1 MQSSCVNGGQDNGEE
16 PPVQVEGAAY
26 DWADL

>member
-1 MQSSCVNGGQDNGEE
+1 MQISFVNGGQDIGEE

-26 DWADL
+26 DEDL